1 MSAHFHNLKVKNI
14 KKETADCVSIAFD
27 IPENIAPEFKYKEG
41 QNITIRKI
49 INGQDV
55 RRSYSICAAP
65 FEGELRVA
73 IKKVDCGLFSQF
85 ANDELKVGDALE
97 VLSPVGNFTSKITEN
112 DKNFL
117 AIAAG
122 SGITP
127 VISIIKHT
135 LAAIPES
142 NFTLIYG
149 NRSRNSIIF
158 FEELEGLKNKYI
170 NRFNLINILSREQ
183 TDNSLQYGRI
193 TPEKLNDLKH
203 ITDFSKIDRVYICG
217 PERMIFSSNEYLQ
230 GIGIPKDRIHFELFT
245 IPGETVSQIITPE
258 VIDKGDLN
266 QADITVKVDGRS
278 FNFKLARDG
287 SSILDAAL
295 ALDIDLPYAC
305 KGGVCCSCRAQITKG
320 SVEMDSNFALD
331 DEEVEA
337 GFVLTC
343 QSHPTSDKVVV
354 DFDVK

>member
-1 MSAHFHNLKVKNI
+1 MSAHFHSLKVKNI
-14 KKETADCVSIAFD
+14 KRETADCVSIAFE
-27 IPENIAPEFKYKEG
+27 IPENISSEFKFKEG
-41 QNITIRKI
+41 QNITVRKML
-49 INGQDV
+49 NGQDV
-55 RRSYSICAAP
+55 RRSYSICSAP
-65 FEGELRVA
+65 FENELRVA
-73 IKKVDCGLFSQF
+73 VKKVDCGVFSKF
-85 ANDELKVGDALE
+85 ANEELKVGDELE
-97 VLSPVGNFTSKITEN
+97 VLSPVGNFTSKITEEDN
-112 DKNFL
+112 NFL

-135 LAAIPES
+135 LATKPNS
-142 NFTLIYG
+142 TFTLIYG
-149 NRSRNSIIF
+149 NKTRNSIIF

-170 NRFNLINILSREQ
+170 NRFNFINVLSQEQ
-183 TDNSLQYGRI
+183 TENTLQHGRI
-193 TPEKLNDLKH
+193 TPEKLDDLKL
-203 ITDFSKIDRVYICG
+203 ITDFSKIDRAYICG
-217 PERMIFSSNEYLQ
+217 PERLIFSSNEYLQ
-230 GIGIPKDRIHFELFT
+230 QIGLPKDKIHFELFT

-258 VIDKGDLN
+258 IIDKGNLD

-278 FNFKLARDG
+278 FNFKLGRDG

-305 KGGVCCSCRAQITKG
+305 KGGVCCSCKAHITEG

-343 QSHPTSDKVVV
+343 QSHPTSDKVIV

>member
-1 MSAHFHNLKVKNI
+1 MSAHFHSLKVKNI
-14 KKETADCVSIAFD
+14 KKETADCVSIAFE
-27 IPENIAPEFKYKEG
+27 IPENISSEFKFKEG
-41 QNITIRKI
+41 QNITVRKML
-49 INGQDV
+49 NGQDV

-65 FEGELRVA
+65 FENELRVA
-73 IKKVDCGLFSQF
+73 VKKVDCGVFSKF
-85 ANDELKVGDALE
+85 ANEDLKVGDELE
-97 VLSPVGNFTSKITEN
+97 VLSPVGNFTSKITEDDN
-112 DKNFL
+112 NFL

-135 LAAIPES
+135 LATKPNS
-142 NFTLIYG
+142 TFTLIYG
-149 NRSRNSIIF
+149 NKHRNSIIF

-170 NRFNLINILSREQ
+170 NRFNFINVLSQEQ
-183 TDNSLQYGRI
+183 TENSLQHGRI
-193 TPEKLNDLKH
+193 TPEKLNDLKLV
-203 ITDFSKIDRVYICG
+203 IDFSKIDRAYICG
-217 PERMIFSSNEYLQ
+217 PERLIFSSNEYLQ
-230 GIGIPKDRIHFELFT
+230 EIGMPKEKIHFELFT

-258 VIDKGDLN
+258 IIDKGNLE
-266 QADITVKVDGRS
+266 QADVTVKVDGRI
-278 FNFKLARDG
+278 FNFKLANDG

-305 KGGVCCSCRAQITKG
+305 KGGVCCSCRAFLTEG

-337 GFVLTC
+337 GFILTC
-343 QSHPTSDKVVV
+343 QSHPTSDKVII